1 MAIHLIARSAIEG
14 GGKQAYLEAVARDLR
29 PIAEARGQRL
39 VVLGSTIGSTAR
51 WPETTEIWQVED
63 FAALGS
69 LLDGLPCDDARD
81 SAEARF
87 WRDSFAH
94 RTHGESRIVVGAP
107 FSPDLDEHL
116 RDGLEARVFG
126 IEELRFVPGR
136 RREALAGLEARATL
150 DRERGR
156 RLLLA
161 GEVAFTNDL
170 LAAVWAYR
178 DLPSC
183 NAYQAAYAAD
193 AELQAWR
200 AGLRETLA
208 SSFEYWVYASRETP
222 FWPRA
227 EHGGAAIW

>member
-14 GGKQAYLEAVARDLR
+14 GGKQAYLEAVAREFR
-29 PIAEARGQRL
+29 PLAEARGQRL

-69 LLDGLPCDDARD
+69 LLDGLPCDDSTH

-94 RTHGESRIVVGAP
+94 RGRGDGRIVVGTS
-107 FSPDLDEHL
+107 FSPDLDQQL

-126 IEELRFVPGR
+126 VEELRFFPGR
-136 RREALAGLEARATL
+136 RREALAGLAARAAL
-150 DRERGR
+150 DRGRGR
-156 RLLLA
+156 HLLLA

-183 NAYQAAYAAD
+183 NAYQAEHAPD
-193 AELQAWR
+193 PELRAWR
-200 AGLRETLA
+200 TGLRETLA

-227 EHGGAAIW
+227 ERDGAAIW